1 MGLFVSRLVQ
11 ISLPLYVISLLPLVA
26 VSAESEPYEL
36 APVQVSGQQA
46 TAAETTR
53 TDLQREQSL
62 TPGGVTVVEA
72 EELQERSV
80 VTLGDMLRY
89 VPGMWTADGGTGDG
103 TFLSSRGSNLDS
115 VNYDGNGVKL
125 MIDGLPVTAAD
136 GNNHNSFIDPL
147 AARYAVIARG
157 ANAMTYGASTLGG
170 AIDFISPTA
179 RTTDNQAYLS
189 VGSHGTVQN
198 SVTGGTVAGALDA
211 LVTVEQRSYDGFRGH
226 QEQQRSSVYANTGW
240 QISDSVENRLYLTYV
255 DNDQELAGAL
265 TQDQFDE
272 DPYQAGASNESGNFL
287 KNVEKWRVANRTQ
300 WDLSDTSSLVVG
312 FSFEDQSLYHPI
324 VQNPFFSLL
333 IDNDQT
339 TFGSTVR
346 YNTLIGNHD
355 LLLGLNYGETRVKGG
370 NYQHSGGVRGALST
384 KVDNQAN
391 NLEVFAMD
399 RWHLSDRWTLVYG
412 AQAVTGN
419 REVRNV
425 AVPSGVERNP
435 EDDYESINPRV
446 GVIYQVAD
454 RSELFASVSKL
465 FEAPTLYELEDDVA
479 ANNNTLDAMQG
490 QVAEVGTR
498 GAAALGVASEWN
510 WEFTVYYAQIEDE
523 ILSLDDPNAT
533 GTSLATNVDDTIH
546 AGVEALFGASIAL
559 GNSDHRI
566 APLVSLTWND
576 FSFDKDPLYGDN
588 QLPVAPEFFIKGE
601 VMYRHANGFYAG
613 PTFDI
618 VDDRYADFA
627 NSYEV
632 EGYEL
637 VGLRTGLDRDRWE
650 VYLEGRNLTDE
661 AYVANVSA
669 RNDLSAPATAAG
681 AAILQAGEP
690 RAFYAGVRFDF

>member
-1 MGLFVSRLVQ
+1 MRLSTARLVTLGS
-11 ISLPLYVISLLPLVA
+11 IVIVLPAAAIA
-26 VSAESEPYEL
+26 AENAPNEL
-36 APVQVSGQQA
+36 APITVQEQPVSEAQKERAG
-46 TAAETTR
+46 
-53 TDLQREQSL
+53 LQRELAL
-62 TPGGVTVVEA
+62 TPGGVTLVEA
-72 EELQERSV
+72 EDLEERNV
-80 VTLGDMLRY
+80 ATLGDMLRY
-89 VPGMWTADGGTGDG
+89 VPGMWTADGSTGDG

-189 VGSHGTVQN
+189 AGSHGTVQN
-198 SVTGGTVAGALDA
+198 SVTGGTVHGNLDA
-211 LVTVEQRSYDGFRGH
+211 LVTVEQRSYDGFRAH
-226 QEQQRSSVYANTGW
+226 QEQQRSGVYANTGW

-255 DNDQELAGAL
+255 DNDQELAGSL
-265 TQDQFDE
+265 TQGQFDA
-272 DPYQAGASNESGNFL
+272 DPYQAGAANETGNFL
-287 KNVEKWRVANRTQ
+287 KNVEKWRVANRTA
-300 WDLSDTSSLVVG
+300 WNLSDTSSLVVG

-339 TFGSTVR
+339 TFGTTIR
-346 YNTLIGNHD
+346 YDKKLGNHD

-384 KVDNQAN
+384 KVDNKAD

-399 RWHLSDRWTLVYG
+399 RWHFAERWSLVYG

-425 AVPSGVERNP
+425 TVSSGAERNP
-435 EDDYESINPRV
+435 EEDFDSINPRV
-446 GVIYQVAD
+446 GVIYQLAD

-465 FEAPTLYELEDDVA
+465 FEAPTLYELEDDVSA
-479 ANNNTLDAMQG
+479 SDEALDAMQG
-490 QVAEVGTR
+490 KVAEVGTR
-498 GAAALGVASEWN
+498 GSAPLGQASEWN

-546 AGVEALFGASIAL
+546 AGVEALVGASIAL

-566 APLVSLTWND
+566 APLLSMTWND
-576 FSFDKDPLYGDN
+576 FTFDNDPLYGDN

-627 NSYEV
+627 NSYNV
-632 EGYEL
+632 DGYEL
-637 VGLRTGLDRDRWE
+637 LGLRTGLNRDNWE

-669 RNDLSAPATAAG
+669 RNDLSNPATAG
-681 AAILQAGEP
+681 TAAILQAGEP
-690 RAFYAGVRFDF
+690 RSFYAGVRFDF